1 MTEELLIRPAHQLTG
16 DFDPEERAREIP
28 PSFVL
33 KGMFFARLVERAGP
47 SWEAIQPTL
56 ESPPRGGRYVAFS
69 NYPQSDYE
77 RLTAFVARKL
87 HRQVG
92 LREAIRRLGR
102 DDFDV
107 FAISTLGRVVLA
119 VVGDARAALLKIPY
133 VYSKVAPGDW
143 SVRAEELDA
152 GTIRVEFLP
161 NYGSWE
167 YQVGQL
173 EGIVTA
179 FDRAP
184 ALRVA
189 LLPDHH
195 LRIDVTYA

>member
-1 MTEELLIRPAHQLTG
+1 MSAEMLLRPAQPLTG
-16 DFDPEERAREIP
+16 DFDAEQRAREIP

-47 SWEAIQPTL
+47 GWHTVQPRL
-56 ESPPRGGRYVAFS
+56 DHAPRGGRYVAFK

-77 RLTAFVARKL
+77 RLTAFVAKKL

-107 FAISTLGRVVLA
+107 FASSTLGRVLLA
-119 VVGDARAALLKIPY
+119 VVGDARTALLKVPY

-143 SVRAEELDA
+143 CVRAEELEPA
-152 GTIRVEFLP
+152 TVRVEFLP

-173 EGIVTA
+173 EGIVIA
-179 FDRAP
+179 FGRTP
-184 ALRVA
+184 TLRVS
-189 LLPDHH
+189 LLPEHH
-195 LRIDVTYA
+195 LRIDVTHA

>member
-1 MTEELLIRPAHQLTG
+1 VSGELLLRPGQPLTG

-33 KGMFFARLVERAGP
+33 KGMFFTRLVERAGA

-56 ESPPRGGRYVAFS
+56 ERPPRGGRYVAFS

-77 RLTAFVARKL
+77 RLSASVARKL

-92 LREAIRRLGR
+92 LREAIRRLAR

-107 FAISTLGRVVLA
+107 LASSTMGRVLLS

-143 SVRAEELDA
+143 TVGAQELDE
-152 GTIRVEFLP
+152 TTVRVEFIP

-173 EGIVTA
+173 EGIVQA

-189 LLPDHH
+189 LLPQRH